1 MKFLVGLGH
10 ILVIVIVSYFIY
22 LTIMS
27 PSILSVF
34 KFSWINA
41 QTLFCS
47 VIIYMFAFFIG
58 SLVWFVLLR
67 SVKEKINFI
76 NILGIVMQS
85 QAAKYIPGN
94 VAHHIGRVILA
105 KKQGI
110 GITNTIFTMAMETLW
125 VLVIAG
131 LVAVTALLTADSGTF
146 KSIPNIPQWWIFL
159 GLAFTAMILPLIG
172 HRIFNRLIN
181 WWLNRK
187 GITFKLIKMPSVST
201 FFLIG
206 LLYILNYLIF
216 GVVLQIIVTFMFNQH
231 ADLLLMTGIFAVA
244 WVVGFITPGAPAG
257 VGVREAVLVAALT
270 PLYGNEVAIGISAL
284 LRLVTIL
291 GDGFAFLIG
300 LFLVKTIKPLNIN

>member
-1 MKFLVGLGH
+1 
-10 ILVIVIVSYFIY
+10 
-22 LTIMS
+22 
-27 PSILSVF
+27 
-34 KFSWINA
+34 
-41 QTLFCS
+41 
-47 VIIYMFAFFIG
+47 
-58 SLVWFVLLR
+58 
-67 SVKEKINFI
+67 
-76 NILGIVMQS
+76 
-85 QAAKYIPGN
+85 
-94 VAHHIGRVILA
+94 
-105 KKQGI
+105 
-110 GITNTIFTMAMETLW
+110 
-125 VLVIAG
+125 
-131 LVAVTALLTADSGTF
+131 
-146 KSIPNIPQWWIFL
+146 
-159 GLAFTAMILPLIG
+159 
-172 HRIFNRLIN
+172 LIN